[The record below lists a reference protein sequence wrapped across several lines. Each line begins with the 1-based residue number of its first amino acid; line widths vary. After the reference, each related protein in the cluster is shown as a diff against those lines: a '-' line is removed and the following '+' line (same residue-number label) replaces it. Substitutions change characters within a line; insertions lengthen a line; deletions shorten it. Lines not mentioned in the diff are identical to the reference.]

1 MSLFAA
7 RLRHATK
14 VFVGN
19 QIERFIRARY
29 IRGKGPANR
38 LISGFSAE
46 ARTIGVEAKI
56 LVRPVPVKKSTPDF
70 CLNGE
75 IETEYRRLLLSGE
88 NLTYNAGIFSVKDVD
103 VLFPTSIHLVGNHI
117 LKEVMPSPYLL
128 TNPKYYY
135 GLQSIRFRQKRPM
148 SEGILLSTPW
158 HHNFYHWMIEILPR
172 LISYDRCSSLQY
184 VPIIVPKS
192 APRFVAESLKL
203 AGYLSKVI
211 FLDDGVYRFNTLHM
225 LSMLSPSMDV
235 SADAVDWLN
244 KKFADAPSTPT
255 APKRVY
261 VSRRDAK
268 IRFVSNECD
277 LTRTLSEF
285 GFETIVMSDLSLAD
299 QISIFRNAE
308 CIIGP
313 HGAAFA
319 NLVFTRPTS
328 IFIEFYSRGHYA
340 PCFNRLANA
349 RMLKSGF
356 LVGEPTEI
364 GGFSIDPMHLRAIL
378 NQALLTGKAS
388 VRTVAHSENERPQP
402 LGPHS
407 LLKERDR
414 SNRSR
419 FEFRAG
425 RQNFWKAVEPHC
437 NEG

>member
-1 MSLFAA
+1 
-7 RLRHATK
+7 
-14 VFVGN
+14 
-19 QIERFIRARY
+19 
-29 IRGKGPANR
+29 
-38 LISGFSAE
+38 
-46 ARTIGVEAKI
+46 
-56 LVRPVPVKKSTPDF
+56 
-70 CLNGE
+70 
-75 IETEYRRLLLSGE
+75 
-88 NLTYNAGIFSVKDVD
+88 
-103 VLFPTSIHLVGNHI
+103 
-117 LKEVMPSPYLL
+117 
-128 TNPKYYY
+128 
-135 GLQSIRFRQKRPM
+135 
-148 SEGILLSTPW
+148 
-158 HHNFYHWMIEILPR
+158 
-172 LISYDRCSSLQY
+172 
-184 VPIIVPKS
+184 
-192 APRFVAESLKL
+192 
-203 AGYLSKVI
+203 
-211 FLDDGVYRFNTLHM
+211 
-225 LSMLSPSMDV
+225 
-235 SADAVDWLN
+235 
-244 KKFADAPSTPT
+244 
-255 APKRVY
+255 
-261 VSRRDAK
+261 
-268 IRFVSNECD
+268 
-277 LTRTLSEF
+277 
-285 GFETIVMSDLSLAD
+285 MSDLSLAD